1 MSPRQSL
8 RESILKAA
16 EDVIACTGAAHMT
29 LDAISA
35 KAGVSRG
42 GLLYHF
48 PNKDA
53 LIMALLDRQIQQL
66 EDART
71 QARAALPEGKSRDIL
86 ALINSVRVINNQK
99 ERVFAALL
107 GALAQSP
114 GLVQKARARYK
125 KRNEE
130 LISHEYPPV
139 RAVVISL
146 AIDGLWLMKT
156 LGIVSCKKEF
166 EVSLAEDLRYLADE
180 CLISGRKS

>member
-1 MSPRQSL
+1 MSPRQSM
-8 RESILKAA
+8 RETILKAA
-16 EDVIACTGAAHMT
+16 EEVIAGTGAAHMT
-29 LDAISA
+29 LDAISV

-71 QARAALPEGKSRDIL
+71 QARAALPEGKSREIL
-86 ALINSVRVINNQK
+86 ALINSIRVIYKKK
-99 ERVFAALL
+99 EHVFAALL

-130 LISHEYPPV
+130 LISHEYPPA
-139 RAVVISL
+139 RAAVISL

-156 LGIVSCKKEF
+156 LGIASFNKEF
-166 EVSLAEDLRYLADE
+166 EDSLVEDLRYLADE
-180 CLISGRKS
+180 CLIAGGKS